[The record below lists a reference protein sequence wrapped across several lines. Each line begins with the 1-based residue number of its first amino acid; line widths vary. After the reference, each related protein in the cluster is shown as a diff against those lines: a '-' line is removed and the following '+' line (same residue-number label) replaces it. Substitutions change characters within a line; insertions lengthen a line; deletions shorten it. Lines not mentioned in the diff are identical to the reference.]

1 MNEMSKTDIMFYQLV
16 LTFQNAAQIQ
26 LGQVKNPQTDK
37 IERDLKQA
45 NYSIDLLDMLKVK
58 TRGNLNPEEEKLLN
72 NIVSTLKMVYV
83 AESENEKTDK
93 NSPENIKNNKTTEKK
108 TKSNSKK

>member
-1 MNEMSKTDIMFYQLV
+1 MTEMSKTDIMFYQLV

-26 LGQVKNPQTDK
+26 LGQVKNPQSDK
-37 IERDLKQA
+37 VERDLKQA

-83 AESENEKTDK
+83 TESEKAGNEK
-93 NSPENIKNNKTTEKK
+93 NAPENIKKEKTEEKK
-108 TKSNSKK
+108 PKSNSKK